1 VVEGRLCRGRD
12 VLQYLMAAAGRM
24 SPSSWPRSLPAWA
37 AGCLRDRSS
46 ARCGAPR
53 LTATL
58 GGAGPSRVM
67 YQDQELC
74 DVKTATHAGHGVEI
88 KEDVI
93 RLRRHHLDRTVL
105 LLVALYVCW
114 GSAIPA
120 MKLMVDTVP
129 PVGGAA
135 LIFLLAGV
143 VLAGAARG
151 RPRPTRVQ
159 LRHLAVAGVLLLVGG
174 QGLATVAL
182 TAVTASLGAILA
194 AAIPLWVVLL
204 SGLTGIRVSVA
215 SWVRLVAGFGG
226 IMIVVLTAPDS
237 AIGGAPWAVA
247 AFCVAP
253 ILWAAGS
260 LLTANV
266 DRPVDR
272 VVASAVQLL
281 AGGTVLLLV
290 ALSLGELD
298 PTRWSDV
305 SWTSAG
311 AAVFLLIFDSL
322 VGFML
327 YTRLLESAPAPLV
340 STYAYVTPLVG
351 AVIGAT
357 VLHEALWAGAFAG
370 GALVLGAVALEMRG
384 PMRPRPSRP
393 PDDCE
398 PRDAGPVVTP
408 PAVPARA
415 NGRSSGSG

>member
-1 VVEGRLCRGRD
+1 VVPGPTGSCVETGA
-12 VLQYLMAAAGRM
+12 V
-24 SPSSWPRSLPAWA
+24 
-37 AGCLRDRSS
+37 
-46 ARCGAPR
+46 CGVN
-53 LTATL
+53 TT
-58 GGAGPSRVM
+58 
-67 YQDQELC
+67 
-74 DVKTATHAGHGVEI
+74 TWAGHGAEI
-88 KEDVI
+88 EEGVI
-93 RLRRHHLDRTVL
+93 RLRRRCLDRSVL

-135 LIFLLAGV
+135 LIFLFAGA

-151 RPRPTRVQ
+151 RPRLTRGQ
-159 LRHLAVAGVLLLVGG
+159 LRQLAVAGVLLLVGG

-215 SWVRLVAGFGG
+215 SRVRLVAGFGG
-226 IMIVVLTAPDS
+226 IMIVVLTAPGS

-260 LLTANV
+260 LLTANAG
-266 DRPVDR
+266 RPADR
-272 VVASAVQLL
+272 VAASAVQLL
-281 AGGTVLLLV
+281 AGGTVLLLIAV
-290 ALSLGELD
+290 PLGELE
-298 PTRWSDV
+298 PARWSDL

-311 AAVFLLIFDSL
+311 AAVFLLVFDSL
-322 VGFML
+322 AGFML

-370 GALVLGAVALEMRG
+370 GAIVLAAVALQLRE
-384 PMRPRPSRP
+384 PIRPRPPRRHGPAAP
-393 PDDCE
+393 P
-398 PRDAGPVVTP
+398 PTP
-408 PAVPARA
+408 PTSAP
-415 NGRSSGSG
+415 GSYPPPPSHRS

>member
-1 VVEGRLCRGRD
+1 
-12 VLQYLMAAAGRM
+12 
-24 SPSSWPRSLPAWA
+24 
-37 AGCLRDRSS
+37 
-46 ARCGAPR
+46 
-53 LTATL
+53 
-58 GGAGPSRVM
+58 M
-67 YQDQELC
+67 YQDQEVC
-74 DVKTATHAGHGVEI
+74 GAKSATHAGHGVEI

-93 RLRRHHLDRTVL
+93 RLCRHHPDRTVL

-120 MKLMVDTVP
+120 MKLMVETVP

-159 LRHLAVAGVLLLVGG
+159 LRHLAVVGVLLLVGG

-204 SGLTGIRVSVA
+204 SGLAGIRVSVA

-305 SWTSAG
+305 SGTSAG
-311 AAVFLLIFDSL
+311 AAVFLLVFDSL
-322 VGFML
+322 IGFML

-370 GALVLGAVALEMRG
+370 GAFVLGAVALELRE
-384 PMRPRPSRP
+384 PMRPRPSRW
-393 PDDCE
+393 D
-398 PRDAGPVVTP
+398 GPAAPAPTSPTSTP
-408 PAVPARA
+408 HTCPSSPSC
-415 NGRSSGSG
+415 RS

>member
-1 VVEGRLCRGRD
+1 MSPRRAGTDRAGTTPSGPMEGADLGDDHRHGGEPD
-12 VLQYLMAAAGRM
+12 PDFIGRM
-24 SPSSWPRSLPAWA
+24 
-37 AGCLRDRSS
+37 
-46 ARCGAPR
+46 ARRRVGGRTAVAP
-53 LTATL
+53 
-58 GGAGPSRVM
+58 P
-67 YQDQELC
+67 
-74 DVKTATHAGHGVEI
+74 
-88 KEDVI
+88 
-93 RLRRHHLDRTVL
+93 DRTVL
-105 LLVALYVCW
+105 LLLALYACW

-129 PVGGAA
+129 PLGGAA

-151 RPRPTRVQ
+151 RPRPTRGQ
-159 LRHLAVAGVLLLVGG
+159 LRDLAGAGVLLLVGG

-182 TAVTASLGAILA
+182 IAVTASFGAILA

-204 SGLTGIRVSVA
+204 SGLIGIRVSVA

-226 IMIVVLTAPDS
+226 IVIVVLTAPAS

-253 ILWAAGS
+253 ILWATGS
-260 LLTANV
+260 LLAANV

-305 SWTSAG
+305 SATSAG
-311 AAVFLLIFDSL
+311 AAVFLLVFDSL
-322 VGFML
+322 VGFLL

-357 VLHEALWAGAFAG
+357 VLDESLWAGAFVG
-370 GALVLGAVALEMRG
+370 GALVLGAVALELRG
-384 PMRPRPSRP
+384 R
-393 PDDCE
+393 
-398 PRDAGPVVTP
+398 
-408 PAVPARA
+408 
-415 NGRSSGSG
+415 

>member
-1 VVEGRLCRGRD
+1 
-12 VLQYLMAAAGRM
+12 
-24 SPSSWPRSLPAWA
+24 
-37 AGCLRDRSS
+37 
-46 ARCGAPR
+46 
-53 LTATL
+53 
-58 GGAGPSRVM
+58 
-67 YQDQELC
+67 
-74 DVKTATHAGHGVEI
+74 
-88 KEDVI
+88 
-93 RLRRHHLDRTVL
+93 
-105 LLVALYVCW
+105 
-114 GSAIPA
+114 
-120 MKLMVDTVP
+120 MKLMVATVP

-204 SGLTGIRVSVA
+204 SGLVGRTRVSVA

-253 ILWAAGS
+253 ILWAMGS
-260 LLTANV
+260 LLTANL

-272 VVASAVQLL
+272 VVAGAVQLL

-290 ALSLGELD
+290 ALPLGELD
-298 PTRWSDV
+298 PTRWSEV

-311 AAVFLLIFDSL
+311 AAVFLLVFDSL
-322 VGFML
+322 AGFLL
-327 YTRLLESAPAPLV
+327 YTRLLASAPAPLV
-340 STYAYVTPLVG
+340 STYAYITPLVG

-370 GALVLGAVALEMRG
+370 GALVLGAVALELRG
-384 PMRPRPSRP
+384 PRRPRPSRW
-393 PDDCE
+393 D
-398 PRDAGPVVTP
+398 GP
-408 PAVPARA
+408 AARRL
-415 NGRSSGSG
+415 GRRSILASCRC